1 MVPNAGLIKN
11 QSIELNNFQR
21 NIDEIEE
28 EQDEIMNNFR
38 SYIPRNFSK
47 SVHGMESGKDSSVK
61 ITFKAN
67 PKPTKSI
74 ISCDNLHPLNSYEIH
89 DGDSDEE
96 YSAYLNFTMD
106 QQIDGKNCKIAIT
119 NYAGMG
125 MFGFTLRQR
134 FKPQN
139 FTVDLNGIKSGDASS
154 VKITFISQ
162 PKWTS
167 GKWYIGSDIVLPVNT
182 THGAFKSSPISYNSE
197 LKLYEVYL
205 FFNEVSAVKNC
216 SFEAVNELGKGV
228 QDFSLNGELSYF
240 TKYMPG
246 SFDLMVVY

>member
-11 QSIELNNFQR
+11 QSIELNNFEN
-21 NIDEIEE
+21 NI
-28 EQDEIMNNFR
+28 DEIMNNLR
-38 SYIPRNFSK
+38 SYVPRNFSK

-74 ISCDNLHPLNSYEIH
+74 ISCDNLHPFNSYEIH
-89 DGDSDEE
+89 AGDSDEE
-96 YSAYLNFTMD
+96 YVAYMNFTME
-106 QQIDGKNCKIAIT
+106 QQIDGKNCKIAVT
-119 NYAGMG
+119 NYVGMG
-125 MFGFTLRQR
+125 MFGFTLHQR

-139 FTVDLNGIKSGDASS
+139 FTVDLNGMKYGDASS

-205 FFNEVSAVKNC
+205 FFNEVSAVKKC
-216 SFEAVNELGKGV
+216 SFEAINELGKGV
-228 QDFSLNGELSYF
+228 LDFSLNGELSYF
-240 TKYMPG
+240 DFTKFMSA
-246 SFDLMVVY
+246 SFDLYGCLLNNV

>member
-1 MVPNAGLIKN
+1 MTLNAGLIKN
-11 QSIELNNFQR
+11 QSIELNNFQT
-21 NIDEIEE
+21 NIDDV
-28 EQDEIMNNFR
+28 EQDEIMNNLR

-47 SVHGMESGKDSSVK
+47 SVHGMESGKESSVK

-67 PKPTKSI
+67 PKPSKSMT
-74 ISCDNLHPLNSYEIH
+74 SCDNLHPLNSYEIH

-96 YSAYLNFTMD
+96 YSAYLNFTME
-106 QQIDGKNCKIAIT
+106 QQIDGKNCKIEVT

-139 FTVDLNGIKSGDASS
+139 FTVDLNGIKLGEASS
-154 VKITFISQ
+154 VKITFISH

-182 THGAFKSSPISYNSE
+182 THGVFTSSPISYNSE

-205 FFNEVSAVKNC
+205 QFNNEDSDVKSC
-216 SFEAVNELGKGV
+216 SFEAINELGKGV
-228 QDFSLNGELSYF
+228 QVFSLNGELSYF
-240 TKYMPG
+240 INFMSA
-246 SFDLMVVY
+246 SFDLLFVY